1 MNHYCAKFHTNI
13 PTNMD
18 SRNIFPF
25 FAIFAQNLY
34 YFTPKIAILG
44 PILLWIMAK
53 IVSWIMAKIVS

>member
-1 MNHYCAKFHTNI
+1 MNHHCAKFHTNM

-18 SRNIFPF
+18 SINIFPF

-34 YFTPKIAILG
+34 YLTQKIAILG

-53 IVSWIMAKIVS
+53 IVS

>member
-34 YFTPKIAILG
+34 YFTQKIAILG

-53 IVSWIMAKIVS
+53 IVS

>member
-1 MNHYCAKFHTNI
+1 MNHHYAKFHTNI

-25 FAIFAQNLY
+25 FAIFAQNFY
-34 YFTPKIAILG
+34 YFTPQKTILG

-53 IVSWIMAKIVS
+53 IVS